1 MEGQDLSPLL
11 QGKELEPRPH
21 FTLGYHDHVWARDE
35 RYVMFGRNYG
45 AKARLYDA
53 QADPQQRRDLAGED
67 PGTVERMFEEYVLKD
82 AGGPLPTY

>member
-1 MEGQDLSPLL
+1 LS
-11 QGKELEPRPH
+11 
-21 FTLGYHDHVWARDE
+21 YHDHVWARDE
-35 RYVMFGRNYG
+35 RYVMFGCNDG

-53 QADPQQRRDLAGED
+53 QADPQQRRDLAGEG